1 MMRFDPLSLQQ
12 WTHGVWTQ
20 QPTQVIECFC
30 FDTRK
35 SKNAFCFLAIPTERD
50 DGHRYVKQAQELGAS
65 AAIVEHPIEGCT
77 LPQLV
82 VDNTLKAFQAI
93 AACYRKTLAT
103 KIFAITGSCGK
114 TTAKELLTLLLGED
128 TYKSPGT
135 FNEQLGVPYSL
146 VGIDP
151 KQYSKAVLEV
161 GINHPGEMEVLSS
174 LLTPDVAILINA
186 NPVHLEHFND
196 VRHIAEE
203 KLKLLQ
209 SATQVCYCPEEW
221 SDLAPKDNLHG
232 FPKNSTQLTSNG
244 WDLAVD
250 NNHFTIRYPLGDDTA
265 QTFANM
271 LWIAIQEGISPAV
284 LQSRLEQWRPMDN
297 RGAWHTNPKT
307 HRSYFV
313 DCYNANPVAFK
324 NSLQQFYREK
334 PSDSPVCY
342 IIGSMLELGEKSVF
356 YHISIT
362 QYFRVN
368 PQDCFVC
375 IGTFAKALQD
385 GFLQRGA
392 KPSQIYTFDKTD
404 QVYSF
409 IRSLQMSCFYLKGS
423 RFYQLEQL
431 VHGNVA

>member
-1 MMRFDPLSLQQ
+1 MMVFDPLALQQ

-20 QPTQVIECFC
+20 QPTQAIKCFC

-35 SKNAFCFLAIPTERD
+35 AKDAFCFLAIPTERD
-50 DGHRYVKQAQELGAS
+50 DGHRYVKQAQALGAS
-65 AAIVEHPIEGCT
+65 AAIVEHPIEDCA

-93 AACYRKTLAT
+93 AAGYRKTLAT

-114 TTAKELLTLLLGED
+114 TTAKELLTLLLGKD

-146 VGIDP
+146 TGIDP
-151 KQYSKAVLEV
+151 KRYSKAVLEV

-174 LLTPDVAILINA
+174 LLIPDVAILINV
-186 NPVHLEHFND
+186 NPVHLEHFNS

-203 KLKLLQ
+203 KLKLLH

-221 SDLAPKDNLHG
+221 SVLAPQDNLRV
-232 FPKNSTQLTSNG
+232 FPKNSAQPTSNG
-244 WDLAVD
+244 WDLTVD
-250 NNHFTIRYPLGDDTA
+250 DHHFTIRYPLGDDA
-265 QTFANM
+265 AKTFANL
-271 LWIAIQEGISPAV
+271 LWIAIQEGIPPAV
-284 LQSRLEQWRPMDN
+284 LQSRLEQWHPMDN
-297 RGAWHTNPKT
+297 RGAWHIDPKT
-307 HRSYFV
+307 HCRYFV

-334 PSDSPVCY
+334 PTDSPVCY
-342 IIGSMLELGEKSVF
+342 IIGSMLELGEKSAF
-356 YHISIT
+356 YHTSVT
-362 QYFRVN
+362 QYLRVN

-375 IGTFAKALQD
+375 IGTFAKVLQD
-385 GFLQRGA
+385 GILQQGA
-392 KPSQIYTFDKTD
+392 KSSQIYTFDQTA
-404 QVYSF
+404 QAYTL
-409 IRSLQMSCFYLKGS
+409 IRSLQMLCFYLKGS

-431 VHGNVA
+431 IHGCTA